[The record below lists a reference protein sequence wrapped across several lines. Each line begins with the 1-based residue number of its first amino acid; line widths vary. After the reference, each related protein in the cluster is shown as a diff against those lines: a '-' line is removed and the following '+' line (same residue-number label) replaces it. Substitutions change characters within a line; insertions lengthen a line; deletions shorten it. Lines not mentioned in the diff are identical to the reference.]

1 MHRLRHPAGWPFP
14 ALFLLLARMTG
25 RHQAD
30 EGRAVDGGDFGVAAQ
45 VTLILASALLFFV
58 SRTPSSET
66 NYGGYGA
73 F

>member
-1 MHRLRHPAGWPFP
+1 MCVYWGAES
-14 ALFLLLARMTG
+14 A
-25 RHQAD
+25 
-30 EGRAVDGGDFGVAAQ
+30 EAAQ